1 MKFRGA
7 RGVGLILMLML
18 AALSAGC
25 STSNLNLFGSSSKSD
40 TATTGTPGGTP
51 ANVTNADATDEDLSC
66 PDVSVRTGASTLTIG
81 SGKPE
86 LADDP
91 SAMSLR
97 YQGSIV
103 QTARDCQTRN
113 GVMTMKVGIEGRI
126 IVGPAGGPG
135 QINVPL
141 RIAVV
146 HEGAAPRTV
155 MSKLTMIPVTVLEG
169 QGNISFTH
177 VDPDVS
183 FPVPKPSSDL
193 EQYIVYVGFDP
204 LAAQRSQR
212 PAKPRRKR

>member
-1 MKFRGA
+1 
-7 RGVGLILMLML
+7 ML
-18 AALSAGC
+18 AAMSAGC
-25 STSNLNLFGSSSKSD
+25 STSNLNLFGASSKSD
-40 TATTGTPGGTP
+40 TAAAGTPGGTP
-51 ANVTNADATDEDLSC
+51 ANVTNADATDEDLNC

-91 SAMSLR
+91 SAMTLR

-103 QTARDCQTRN
+103 QTARDCQTRA
-113 GVMTMKVGIEGRI
+113 GVMTMKIGIEGRI

-135 QINVPL
+135 QVAVPL

-155 MSKLTMIPVTVLEG
+155 LSKLTMIPVTVADG
-169 QGNISFTH
+169 QGNVTFTH

-193 EQYIVYVGFDP
+193 DQYIVYVGFDP